1 MKDTLFAMA
10 AFKTDQMHLLKQ
22 SSNISVQANDEHC
35 GKMKVLK
42 GLLSTW
48 YTDGDK
54 VLLMCC

>member
-1 MKDTLFAMA
+1 MA